1 MKKIVRLLATLTFVF
16 GLSSCNNEEH
26 FITDK
31 NYREQVELDYSA
43 RTLTQERTEE
53 LSKIMA
59 DENISLEEKEALKF
73 LYAYMPLSDIADY
86 SAEFF
91 LEQVKGAFRTKET
104 FSWGKTV
111 PEDIFRHF
119 VLVYRVNNENLDSAR
134 NVFFNEL
141 KDRIKDMNMYDAAL
155 EVNHWCHEKVT
166 YRPSCSRTSA
176 PLATMRTS
184 LGRCGEEST
193 FTVTAM
199 RSVGIPARQC
209 YTPRWAHTDDNH
221 AWVEVWIDGKWY
233 YLGACEPDAKLNMGW
248 FSIPATRC
256 MMVHSNAF
264 GKFKGKE
271 EINYQTN
278 LFSKINML
286 SNYTDTKK
294 IEITVVDNNNQPIEN
309 ADVKFKLYNYAEYY
323 PIASRK
329 TDKNGK
335 ATLTTG
341 LGDLLIWASN
351 GDAYNYAK
359 IDVRTDSAI
368 TIATTRV
375 AGKDT
380 VEYFDIYPPK
390 EGRVSV
396 EVTEE
401 ETAQNNAR
409 LHYEDSVRNAYTST
423 FPKQD
428 DVKNIVNENLNQQQ
442 LWEIV
447 AKSEGNYKEIIA
459 FIKNEQLVAQNTN
472 FPLYDFMKA
481 LSEKDL
487 RDCEAATL
495 ENFIIPYNPKSNYS
509 FEVYKKGIMPAR
521 IANEL
526 IRPYHQYLKE
536 NLNIEEPTPLKV
548 RNWILENITIDDDG
562 NYYNCPIS
570 AKGVYNLKI
579 SDKHSRNIFF
589 VAACRALDI
598 PAYLD
603 NATNLLFAY
612 SDGQWKNYS
621 FEEEQPKT
629 ETGKLV
635 LNYTN
640 KTEIK
645 PEYWIHYT
653 IAKFE
658 NGDFTTFD
666 FENDPRVANF
676 PVSLDLEPGYY
687 MLSTG
692 NRYSDGTTLS
702 KLVFFNIEA
711 GKTTTQNIE
720 LRTLVPRKEI
730 YGKVDLNTE
739 IIWNHN
745 NDKTIADCVKEK
757 DLVLCFIDPNREPT
771 RHLVNDLVAFKTKF
785 EQWNGTMVFLVPTS
799 RMTKDFDAN
808 KLAKQLPANAII
820 IEDKDSQWMNDL
832 LEKSDQY
839 FRDNYPLVFIV
850 NKDGN
855 LILKTEGYRIG
866 TGELI
871 YKTLER

>member
-1 MKKIVRLLATLTFVF
+1 
-16 GLSSCNNEEH
+16 
-26 FITDK
+26 
-31 NYREQVELDYSA
+31 
-43 RTLTQERTEE
+43 
-53 LSKIMA
+53 
-59 DENISLEEKEALKF
+59 
-73 LYAYMPLSDIADY
+73 
-86 SAEFF
+86 
-91 LEQVKGAFRTKET
+91 
-104 FSWGKTV
+104 
-111 PEDIFRHF
+111 
-119 VLVYRVNNENLDSAR
+119 
-134 NVFFNEL
+134 
-141 KDRIKDMNMYDAAL
+141 
-155 EVNHWCHEKVT
+155 
-166 YRPSCSRTSA
+166 
-176 PLATMRTS
+176 
-184 LGRCGEEST
+184 
-193 FTVTAM
+193 
-199 RSVGIPARQC
+199 
-209 YTPRWAHTDDNH
+209 
-221 AWVEVWIDGKWY
+221 
-233 YLGACEPDAKLNMGW
+233 
-248 FSIPATRC
+248 
-256 MMVHSNAF
+256 
-264 GKFKGKE
+264 
-271 EINYQTN
+271 
-278 LFSKINML
+278 ML

-459 FIKNEQLVAQNTN
+459 FIQNEQLVAKNPN

-495 ENFIIPYNPKSNYS
+495 ENFIIPYNPENNYS

-711 GKTTTQNIE
+711 GKTITQNIE

-820 IEDKDSQWMNDL
+820 IEDKDNQWMNDL